1 MEPTAK
7 QVMDLRAAT
16 GLPMMKCKQALSAA
30 NCDFE
35 KAIEVLRKEGLKTA
49 AGKADRVMAEGV
61 VKVRVKPQ
69 GQKVT
74 MVFVRCETEPV
85 RNTAD
90 FQSFCEGV
98 LDIADGANPKDLPA
112 LLTAKWTGKE
122 GSTVAE
128 AQAALV
134 ARIGENIQVAGVAAW
149 TAGAGEYVG
158 HYVHHDARKGA
169 VVKVTAASVTPA
181 LEALV
186 REACQHVVFSRPV
199 AMSRDEIPAATVEK
213 EREIYRGQ
221 VAQDPKMAGKPPQ
234 VVDNVVKGRLEAF
247 YKDKVLPDQGWYKD
261 DKQSVAAV
269 LKAQGAVVKAYALF
283 QAGA

>member
-16 GLPMMKCKQALSAA
+16 GLPMMKCKQALTKADC
-30 NCDFE
+30 NFE
-35 KAIEVLRKEGLKTA
+35 KAIEELRKEGLKTA
-49 AGKADRVMAEGV
+49 AGKADRVMAEGI
-61 VKVRVKPQ
+61 VKAKLQPQ
-69 GQKVT
+69 GKKVT
-74 MVFVRCETEPV
+74 MTFVRCETEPV
-85 RNTAD
+85 RNTPD
-90 FQSFCEGV
+90 FQGFGDKV
-98 LDIADGANPKDLPA
+98 LAIADAGNPKDLPA
-112 LLTAKWTGKE
+112 LLAAKWTGKE
-122 GSTVAE
+122 GATVAE

-134 ARIGENIQVAGVAAW
+134 AKIGENIQVGGVVAW
-149 TAGAGEYVG
+149 TAAAGEYVG

-169 VVKVTAASVTPA
+169 VVKVSAATVTPA
-181 LEALV
+181 LEAAV

-199 AMSRDEIPAATVEK
+199 AMSRDEIPAATVDK

-234 VVDNVVKGRLEAF
+234 VVENVVKGRLEAF
-247 YKDKVLPDQGWYKD
+247 YKEKVLPDQPWYKD